1 MLSKAY
7 VFQNECTLRFS
18 SEMPQA
24 GINAIRRTLMLD
36 IKTQAVDNVTMKKN
50 VSVFPCEL
58 IAQRLSLVP
67 LVKECQ
73 TMTLDATG
81 PCEVMS
87 DMVLDHKSKEQV
99 LIPGIMLLK
108 LAEGQYVSLSANT
121 NIRTARDHARYSPIA
136 CMSLKKCSV
145 SNISMEKE
153 CWCGAN
159 FLPHEQFPNKC
170 TRCNYKKYGD
180 NEVEY
185 VLSFKTV
192 NGKNPISYVH
202 NSISLLKANINMIKL
217 SS

>member
-1 MLSKAY
+1 MLSSVY
-7 VFQNECTLRFS
+7 VFQNECILRFS

-24 GINAIRRTLMLD
+24 GINAIRRSLMLD
-36 IKTQAVDNVTMKKN
+36 LRTQAVDNVTMKKN

-67 LVKECQ
+67 IVKECQ
-73 TMTLDATG
+73 SMTLDAIG
-81 PCEVMS
+81 PCEVTS
-87 DMVLDHKSKEQV
+87 DMVLDKDNKEQV
-99 LIPGIMLLK
+99 LVPGIMILK
-108 LAEGQYVSLSANT
+108 LAEGQCVSLSANT
-121 NIRTARDHARYSPIA
+121 KISTAREHARYSPVA

-145 SNISMEKE
+145 SNSSMEKE

-159 FLPHEQFPNKC
+159 FIPHEQVPNKC

-192 NGKNPISYVH
+192 NGKNPISCVH
-202 NSISLLKANINMIKL
+202 DSIALINANLNLIK